1 MENNFACIHVQGAP
15 VPIEIDLKIAGGRQ
29 VMEKLSPGHGC
40 PKFQTLH
47 LDLLL
52 VQLLVPNLRG
62 LPVLDVSTPSEQH
75 SELAYY
81 TYVYGGSRWLYVLVG
96 GKGCCVLQLLGL
108 TQFVIIPRHPQSK
121 GKKFV
126 NWGYGSHGICKTY
139 IYHGAATV
147 RGRRAT
153 ERIVL

>member
-1 MENNFACIHVQGAP
+1 
-15 VPIEIDLKIAGGRQ
+15 
-29 VMEKLSPGHGC
+29 MEKLSPGHGC

-81 TYVYGGSRWLYVLVG
+81 TYVYGGSRWPCVLVG
-96 GKGCCVLQLLGL
+96 GEQCCVMQLLGL
-108 TQFVIIPRHPQSK
+108 TQFEVVPRHPQSEGTK
-121 GKKFV
+121 YV
-126 NWGYGSHGICKTY
+126 NWGYGVHGIVKTY
-139 IYHGAATV
+139 IHHGPAPV
-147 RGRRAT
+147 RGGTAST
-153 ERIVL
+153 PIVM